1 MAFKLT
7 NLRPYQGFCAE
18 TGGGV
23 ILTAMASFGIPVS
36 TTHSISGA
44 IMGAG
49 ATKRFSAV
57 RWGLGKR
64 IVYAWIITIPA
75 AAAIAALSLIIIR
88 IIAG

>member
-1 MAFKLT
+1 
-7 NLRPYQGFCAE
+7 
-18 TGGGV
+18 
-23 ILTAMASFGIPVS
+23 
-36 TTHSISGA
+36 
-44 IMGAG
+44 MGAG

-88 IIAG
+88 MITG